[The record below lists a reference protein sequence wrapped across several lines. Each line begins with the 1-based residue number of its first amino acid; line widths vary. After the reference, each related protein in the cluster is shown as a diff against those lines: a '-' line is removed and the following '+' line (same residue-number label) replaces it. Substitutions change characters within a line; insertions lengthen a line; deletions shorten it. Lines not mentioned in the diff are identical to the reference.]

1 VTLNPNIDIWYWSA
15 EANSKK
21 NSVWTYLTAGYQ
33 TYNILSDYNYYVMN
47 KEYYSSSRK
56 SFTQAY
62 ADQIYNEWN
71 PFVFDPTST
80 TLGTGKNTAAGNAN
94 VLGGAFGIWCD
105 NPSLKTEAAVMTDL
119 LPLIRANGAKCWDYD
134 CNKSMNYTAFTNW
147 YNAVGNAPSNLP
159 AAPAVEEY
167 SRLDVTGLNAA
178 LEEFEAMDAA
188 AYTAE
193 SFGAY
198 TKAVTEARA
207 IAQSSTATQETLDAA
222 LAKIA
227 NMKALLRSVDTVSD
241 KVIISSAKSRSTRVV
256 KGKVVTITL
265 VAKET
270 IQGVEVYDDLGNRVI
285 LKAYSVSRNATSTK
299 YTVSI
304 QFVENNKGTRTY
316 TIYVIDQD
324 GNRSA
329 DYKQCRVLCY

>member
-1 VTLNPNIDIWYWSA
+1 
-15 EANSKK
+15 
-21 NSVWTYLTAGYQ
+21 
-33 TYNILSDYNYYVMN
+33 
-47 KEYYSSSRK
+47 
-56 SFTQAY
+56 
-62 ADQIYNEWN
+62 
-71 PFVFDPTST
+71 
-80 TLGTGKNTAAGNAN
+80 
-94 VLGGAFGIWCD
+94 
-105 NPSLKTEAAVMTDL
+105 
-119 LPLIRANGAKCWDYD
+119 
-134 CNKSMNYTAFTNW
+134 
-147 YNAVGNAPSNLP
+147 VGNAPSNLP

>member
-1 VTLNPNIDIWYWSA
+1 
-15 EANSKK
+15 
-21 NSVWTYLTAGYQ
+21 
-33 TYNILSDYNYYVMN
+33 M
-47 KEYYSSSRK
+47 
-56 SFTQAY
+56 
-62 ADQIYNEWN
+62 
-71 PFVFDPTST
+71 FDPSST
-80 TLGTGKNTAAGNAN
+80 TLGEGGNTAAGNGN

-147 YNAVGNAPSNLP
+147 YKAVGNAPSNLP
-159 AAPAVEEY
+159 AASDVEEY

-222 LAKIA
+222 LAKVA

-299 YTVSI
+299 YTVSF
-304 QFVENNKGTRTY
+304 QFIENNKGTRTY
-316 TIYVIDQD
+316 TFYVIDQD